1 MLDASALIKIDDKW
15 NFTTETDL
23 EDFIEKNLSSI
34 LSLIFLKRQDIA
46 QGEICD
52 ILAVDNSQRLV
63 IIELKNVVDRYIVQ
77 QLTRYYHNLLEEK
90 SFPFEIDDQQP
101 VRLIAIAPSFHRHN
115 FIDKRYSKLDFDFF
129 SFDITQQAKTLYF
142 NLKTTDGVLV
152 SQLKIPY
159 LPEYIVDEIEII
171 TPIINIPRPPRSLA
185 KMLKDNL
192 SEQQEKV
199 LMIREKILSF
209 DRRMAEKST
218 AVTTRYGLKKGDN
231 ELFASKLCAE
241 FYGEFFKDNWHLFH
255 LSLWLPFPKGKMN
268 FQGKFRSEE
277 KSLIKIDFYPKNINQ
292 PVERFCL
299 NRNPKPHARSGD
311 CHTIMFYWHIYEQM
325 TGKIVRS
332 TSIDTLI
339 DIALEEWL
347 ERVDN

>member
-1 MLDASALIKIDDKW
+1 MLSASVLIKVDGKW
-15 NFTTETDL
+15 NFAKETDL
-23 EDFIEKNLSSI
+23 EDFVENNLSS
-34 LSLIFLKRQDIA
+34 LLGLTFLKRQYIA

-52 ILAVDNSQRLV
+52 ILAFDNYQRLV

-77 QLTRYYHNLLEEK
+77 QLTRYCHNLLEEK
-90 SFPFEIDDQQP
+90 PFTVEVNYQQP
-101 VRLIAIAPSFHRHN
+101 VRLIAIAASFHKHN
-115 FIDKRYSKLDFDFF
+115 FIDKIYSKLDFDFF

-159 LPEYIVDEIEII
+159 PPEYIGNEIEII
-171 TPIINIPRPPRSLA
+171 TPIINIPRPPRSLT
-185 KMLKDNL
+185 KMLKENL

-199 LMIREKILSF
+199 LIIREKILSF

-218 AVTTRYGLKKGDN
+218 TVTTRYGLKKGED

-241 FYGEFFKDNWHLFH
+241 FYCELFNDNWYLFN

-268 FQGKFRSEE
+268 FNGKFRNYE
-277 KSLIKIDFYPKNINQ
+277 KNLMKIDFYPKDINQ
-292 PVERFCL
+292 SVEKFCL
-299 NRNPKPHARSGD
+299 KRNPKPHVRSGE
-311 CHTIMFYWHIYEQM
+311 CFEIMFYWHIYEQM
-325 TGKIVRS
+325 TGKIVKS

-347 ERVDN
+347 ERVNN